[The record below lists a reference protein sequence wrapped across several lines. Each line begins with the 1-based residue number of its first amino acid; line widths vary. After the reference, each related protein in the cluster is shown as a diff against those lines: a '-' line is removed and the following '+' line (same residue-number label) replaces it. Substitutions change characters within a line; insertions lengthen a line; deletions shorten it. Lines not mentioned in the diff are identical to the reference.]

1 MNTFDV
7 AGADWLRVFS
17 MHPLIPQ
24 WRMAL
29 ASLHKLREPFADQ
42 SRKELRK
49 LVSERGI
56 IIYTGDGRWWYE
68 TNSGKSTGTFRSE
81 RAAMVAALD
90 LIGGIDDELFEV
102 A

>member
-1 MNTFDV
+1 
-7 AGADWLRVFS
+7 

-24 WRMAL
+24 WQAAL

-42 SRKELRK
+42 SRKELRE
-49 LVSERGI
+49 LVRQRGI

-68 TNSGKSTGTFRSE
+68 TNRERSQLTFRSE

-90 LIGGIDDELFEV
+90 LFNEDNG
-102 A
+102 